1 MLHERPPALGTYGSA
16 NTGNGTWDAWA
27 KRTTR
32 RACSVRAGIF
42 RNRYTG
48 SWVGM
53 VYAHG
58 LLHRVAVRPT
68 HADAVREL
76 DEYIHQRLVLT
87 SGQAVEVGE

>member
-1 MLHERPPALGTYGSA
+1 MLHERPPALGAYG
-16 NTGNGTWDAWA
+16 TGAWDTWA

-32 RACSVRAGIF
+32 DDRSVRAGIF

-68 HADAVREL
+68 HADAVREV
-76 DEYIHQRLVLT
+76 DEYMHQRLVLT
-87 SGQAVEVGE
+87 RGQAVEVGE

>member
-1 MLHERPPALGTYGSA
+1 MLNERPPALGVYA
-16 NTGNGTWDAWA
+16 NPAAGRGTWGGWA

-32 RACSVRAGIF
+32 DDHSVRAGIF

-58 LLHRVAVRPT
+58 LLHRVAVCPT
-68 HADAVREL
+68 HADAVREV
-76 DEYIHQRLVLT
+76 DEYMHQRLVLT
-87 SGQAVEVGE
+87 NGQTVEVGE